1 LLPTSESPAL
11 FDLPA
16 FPWTQVPRWGIYTHT
31 ALPNLY
37 SVVAV
42 RGQHV
47 LTQTGI
53 DLSVQA
59 KLLKA
64 WVQAEWDLPSAGKWA
79 RQVEPVAAWVM
90 PNEHLESFEWPCSN
104 SWGPQDIEAE
114 CRLEASSRMQ
124 VPASQLA
131 LDYEVQRSSEGQ
143 LWVKVWMCQQTQID
157 ACVAQVQAQ
166 GWQLKV
172 VTRLGQLDELASFF
186 KRSVQAQHQLHQHI
200 VAEATACL
208 EQGVMAC

>member
-1 LLPTSESPAL
+1 M
-11 FDLPA
+11 
-16 FPWTQVPRWGIYTHT
+16 PRWGIYTHT

-42 RGQHV
+42 RGQQV
-47 LTQTGI
+47 RTQTGI

-64 WVQAEWDLPSAGKWA
+64 CVQAEWNLPSAGKWA
-79 RQVEPVAAWVM
+79 RHVESVAAWVM
-90 PNEHLESFEWPCSN
+90 PNEHLESFEWSCST

-114 CRLEASSRMQ
+114 CRLEASTRMQ

-131 LDYEVQRSSEGQ
+131 LDYEVQRSPEEQ
-143 LWVKVWMCQQTQID
+143 LWVKVWMCQQTQVD
-157 ACVAQVQAQ
+157 ACVSQAHAL

-172 VTRLGQLDELASFF
+172 VTSFGQLDELASFF
-186 KRSVQAQHQLHQHI
+186 KRSMQAQHQLHQHI
-200 VAEATACL
+200 VAEATAYL
-208 EQGVMAC
+208 EQGVVTC